1 MWFWRFSITRTEGKK
16 IKLNHQICLFGFD
29 RVTNNIN
36 QWLKICVLFLVYSQI
51 WLNLLMDNSGT
62 KNFLKRLKLCRIYWT
77 MHARHG
83 NHMQFILF
91 WIWCSFIT
99 FDVINAIWWGTNA
112 TIEHNNIWTSFCNSR
127 NIDFWWLV
135 ICCVLASLLDPF
147 LFSFDNKAMQ
157 VINFIST

>member
-1 MWFWRFSITRTEGKK
+1 MVLEIFNHQDGGKK

-29 RVTNNIN
+29 RVTNDIN
-36 QWLKICVLFLVYSQI
+36 QWLKICILFLVYSQI
-51 WLNLLMDNSGT
+51 WLNLLMDNCGT

-83 NHMQFILF
+83 NHMQCILF

-99 FDVINAIWWGTNA
+99 FDVINAIWWGTIA
-112 TIEHNNIWTSFCNSR
+112 TIEHNNIYEHLSVIQETLT
-127 NIDFWWLV
+127 FWWLV

-147 LFSFDNKAMQ
+147 LFSFDNKAM
-157 VINFIST
+157 

>member
-1 MWFWRFSITRTEGKK
+1 VVLEIFNHQDGGKK

-29 RVTNNIN
+29 RVTNDIN
-36 QWLKICVLFLVYSQI
+36 QWLKICILFLVYSQI
-51 WLNLLMDNSGT
+51 WLNLLMDNCGT

-83 NHMQFILF
+83 NHMQCILF

-99 FDVINAIWWGTNA
+99 FDVINAIWWGTIA
-112 TIEHNNIWTSFCNSR
+112 TIEHNNIYEHLSVIQETLT
-127 NIDFWWLV
+127 FWWLV

-147 LFSFDNKAMQ
+147 LFSFDNKAM
-157 VINFIST
+157 